1 VSAAKGDADRVEVGN
16 DVTLGPTA
24 NQISVREVL
33 TKFNADF
40 AQVAHAVENGEFA
53 LWVGSGISRQ
63 APSLGNLIERAFDYL
78 RERAIDPATATTY
91 LPALEEALSLAE
103 LAPADVQAQY
113 TQSLAAWPE
122 HDAIIERLWT
132 KYSRVL
138 DIRVPGTDA
147 DFMLW
152 EAIDIRRAFENPAP
166 PAAEHLCIAVLV
178 LEGAVQA
185 IASANWDGFI
195 ETAVERLSNG
205 VPGVMQVV
213 VDPDQLRGPAGRA
226 RLLKFHG
233 CIVYAAREP
242 LIFRRFLTGS
252 YTQIMGWPEAAEFA
266 AMCNAVVGLATAQKT
281 LVLGL
286 SIQDNNLQTL
296 FVRARALHAWPW
308 PCAPAAPAHIFC
320 EDRIQQG
327 QRDVLRLS
335 YGEAYNRDP
344 TAVHDATL
352 LRAWGEKVLI
362 ALVLKLVADKLRRL
376 MELGLIALGR
386 GAIAVALGPLLEALR
401 DDIADLAVPTPN
413 VQNRTAFV
421 NKAISI
427 WSRMLSLFR
436 SGALP
441 PNPEAYEALSSSTLN
456 LIAADQNAQG
466 MGFGRLAVALAL
478 LQNGR
483 QTGLWELRQPVSSD
497 LTSGAMTAR
506 ALRPGA
512 MDRPLF
518 LVKSATEAIALKSGG
533 AFTTDNTIVIHADNA
548 WRQMAGGAVSA
559 RRVRAAPGRTGHI
572 GETHVSLG
580 DLLARCDDA
589 ATLQREFVAE
599 MML

>member
-1 VSAAKGDADRVEVGN
+1 MALA
-16 DVTLGPTA
+16 PTA

-33 TKFNADF
+33 AKFNAEF
-40 AQVAHAVENGEFA
+40 AAMAHAVENGEFA

-63 APSLGNLIERAFDYL
+63 APNLGNLIEQAFDYI
-78 RERAIDPATATTY
+78 RERAVHPATAAAY
-91 LPALEEALSLAE
+91 LPALEEALGLAE
-103 LAPADVQAQY
+103 IDPATVQAQY
-113 TQSLAAWPE
+113 PQPLAAWPE
-122 HDAIIERLWT
+122 HDAVISRLWT

-147 DFMLW
+147 DFILW
-152 EAIDIRRAFENPAP
+152 EAIDIRRAFDDPAP
-166 PAAEHLCIAVLV
+166 PAAEHLCIAVLI

-205 VPGVMQVV
+205 VPGVIQVV
-213 VDPDQLRGPAGRA
+213 VDPNQLRGPPGRA

-233 CIVYAAREP
+233 CIVHAKREP
-242 LIFRRFLTGS
+242 TVFRRFLTGS
-252 YTQIMGWPEAAEFA
+252 YTQIMGWPEAPEFA

-296 FVRARALHAWPW
+296 FARARAVHAWPW
-308 PCAPAAPAHIFC
+308 PSAPAAPGHIFC

-335 YGEAYNRDP
+335 YGDAYNGDP
-344 TAVHDATL
+344 AAVHEATL

-362 ALVLKLVADKLRRL
+362 ALVLKLLADKLSRL
-376 MELGLIALGR
+376 MELGL
-386 GAIAVALGPLLEALR
+386 VALGKGPIAGALDPLLKALR
-401 DDIADLAVPTPN
+401 DDLADLAVPAPGA
-413 VQNRTAFV
+413 QDRTAFV
-421 NKAISI
+421 NEAIAL

-441 PNPEAYEALSSSTLN
+441 ASRDAYEALCSSTPDLV
-456 LIAADQNAQG
+456 AADQNAQN
-466 MGFGRLAVALAL
+466 MGFGRLGIALSL

-483 QTGLWELRQPVSSD
+483 QTGLWELRRPVSNH

-506 ALRPGA
+506 ALRPDGT
-512 MDRPLF
+512 DRPLF
-518 LVKSATEAIALKSGG
+518 VVKSATEAITLKSDG
-533 AFTTDNTIVIHADNA
+533 AFANDGAIIVHADNA
-548 WRQMAGGAVSA
+548 WHQMAGGSVSA
-559 RRVRAAPGRTGHI
+559 RRVRTAPGRTGHI

-580 DLLARCDDA
+580 DILARCADA
-589 ATLQREFVAE
+589 ATLQREFVAK

>member
-1 VSAAKGDADRVEVGN
+1 VALV
-16 DVTLGPTA
+16 PTA

-33 TKFNADF
+33 EKFNAEF
-40 AQVAHAVENGEFA
+40 APMAQAVENGEFA

-63 APSLGNLIERAFDYL
+63 APNLGNLIERAFDYI
-78 RERAIDPATATTY
+78 RDRAIDPATTAVY
-91 LPALEEALSLAE
+91 LPALEEALGLAE
-103 LAPADVQAQY
+103 IDPANVQAQY
-113 TQSLAAWPE
+113 AQPLAAWPE
-122 HDAIIERLWT
+122 HDAIIDRLWK

-138 DIRVPGTDA
+138 DIRVPGTEA
-147 DFMLW
+147 DFILW

-166 PAAEHLCIAVLV
+166 PAAEHLCIAVLI
-178 LEGAVQA
+178 LEGAIQS

-195 ETAVERLSNG
+195 EAAVDRLSNG

-213 VDPDQLRGPAGRA
+213 VDPDQLRGPPGHA

-233 CIVYAAREP
+233 CIVHAAREP
-242 LIFRRFLTGS
+242 LVFRRFLTGS
-252 YTQIMGWPEAAEFA
+252 YTQIIGWPEAAEFA
-266 AMCNAVVGLATAQKT
+266 VMCNAVVALATAQKT

-320 EDRIQQG
+320 EDSIQQG

-335 YGEAYNRDP
+335 YGDAYNRDP
-344 TAVHDATL
+344 PAVHNATL

-362 ALVLKLVADKLRRL
+362 ALVLKLLVDKLVRL
-376 MELGLIALGR
+376 MELGLVALGK
-386 GAIAVALGPLLEALR
+386 GQIAIALGPLLETLR
-401 DDIADLAVPTPN
+401 DDIADFAVPAPGA
-413 VQNRTAFV
+413 QNMTAFV
-421 NKAISI
+421 NEAIAL

-436 SGALP
+436 RGALP
-441 PNPEAYEALSSSTLN
+441 SSPGAYEALSSSTPL
-456 LIAADQNAQG
+456 LLAADQNAQS
-466 MGFGRLAVALAL
+466 MGLGRMGIALSL
-478 LQNGR
+478 LQDGR
-483 QTGLWELRQPVSSD
+483 QAGLWELRRPVSND

-506 ALRPGA
+506 ALRSGG

-518 LVKSATEAIALKSGG
+518 MVKSATEAISLKSYG
-533 AFTTDNTIVIHADNA
+533 AFANDNAIVIHADNA
-548 WRQMAGGAVSA
+548 WRQMAGAGVSA
-559 RRVRAAPGRTGHI
+559 RRVRVAPGRTGHI

-580 DLLARCDDA
+580 DLLARCGDA

-599 MML
+599 MMI